1 MAELILLLSD
11 AAPRHFPVSNPR
23 LRIGREADCDV
34 RVTHRT
40 VSRRH
45 AELVSVGRGAFLRD
59 LGSCNGTFVNGR
71 MVRQSRLR
79 DGDVVH
85 LGRHE
90 LRYVG
95 NESPGN
101 PDPVSKTP
109 AAKPSAPAA
118 LSPPGRLRV
127 LNGPLQGQILSLKDR
142 LTAIGRADSPIV
154 AIARGGRR
162 CFVMRVGGW
171 DRCEHVAVNGR
182 TVGSRG
188 RALHDGDVLEVGQ
201 VRFAFVAAEG
211 ADGR

>member
-1 MAELILLLSD
+1 MAELILMRSD
-11 AAPRHFPVSNPR
+11 AAPRRFPVSTPR
-23 LRIGREADCDV
+23 LQLGRESDCDV

-79 DGDVVH
+79 DGDIVH

-95 NESPGN
+95 NETTGN
-101 PDPVSKTP
+101 PAPMANLP
-109 AAKPSAPAA
+109 AAKATTPTVASA
-118 LSPPGRLRV
+118 PGRLRV
-127 LNGPLQGQILSLKDR
+127 LNGPLQGQTLALRDR

-188 RALHDGDVLEVGQ
+188 RALHDGDVLEVGR
-201 VRFAFVAAEG
+201 VRFAFVAAEAAG
-211 ADGR
+211 GR